1 MNNNRVPR
9 YASTMLLVL
18 VLIVA
23 GGNAVWAEQVN
34 LPGMGDYE
42 IYTLGKAD
50 KAQNPS
56 KLWPE
61 TPRQGLNEDGL
72 VGLFVAETAD
82 KLKPR
87 RMFAG
92 AQFYYSDLT
101 SRRGTTYHSG
111 ETGSLQT
118 LKLSVDY
125 LGDWAEWSV
134 SVPVHSYSLSA
145 PRTYSKLPQDSTG
158 LGNLK
163 LAWKATY
170 LPDRSYYRFA
180 YGTVIETVTGD
191 PKTMWPASKP
201 NDELKIFG
209 CVTTKET
216 DFATGNLELGAIIDS
231 GGNNNRFLYRLGLSY
246 EATKHATFIGELA
259 GEVQGGNDKDT
270 LDLVTGIRLSPSGA
284 SILELQYTKNLRTY
298 REFGWDDR
306 LSAGFTI
313 RW

>member
-1 MNNNRVPR
+1 MKIGKRSFLV
-9 YASTMLLVL
+9 TMLL
-18 VLIVA
+18 IVGVMA
-23 GGNAVWAEQVN
+23 FSRSAWAEQVT

-42 IYTLGKAD
+42 IYTIGKAD

-61 TPRQGLNEDGL
+61 TPRQALNEDGL
-72 VGLFVAETAD
+72 VGLFIAETAD

-92 AQFYYSDLT
+92 GQYTFFDLT

-111 ETGSLQT
+111 EKGSIQSMD
-118 LKLSVDY
+118 LKFNY
-125 LGDWAEWSV
+125 LGDWAEWAAV
-134 SVPVHSYSLSA
+134 LPVHSYSISA
-145 PRTYSKLPQDSTG
+145 PRTYSKASEDNTG
-158 LGNLK
+158 VGNLK

-180 YGTVIETVTGD
+180 YGAVIETVTGD
-191 PKTMWPASKP
+191 KNTMWPTSKKD
-201 NDELKIFG
+201 DELKVFG

-231 GGNNNRFLYRLGLSY
+231 GGNHNRFLYRLGLSY

-259 GEVQGGNDKDT
+259 GEVQSGNDQDT
-270 LDLVTGIRLSPSGA
+270 LDLVTGIRLSPSGG
-284 SILELQYTKNLRTY
+284 SILEFQYTKNLRTY